1 MQNIFQIIANIFRTP
16 APSLRGRAGGEAA
29 VLFFSLFLLI
39 TSCAD
44 LDQTSLS
51 SIDRDNFYKSK
62 QDIETAINGIYQEFT
77 VDGFYGMY
85 NNQSVYI
92 NDLQTDYVKAGAQTN
107 SAHIRELSNF
117 AIQPTNLF
125 VGYAWEEHYT
135 AINRAN
141 VVIDKLNDADWIDD
155 QSKENYINEARFL
168 RGLMYFNLV
177 RYFGGVP
184 IVLHDGEGEG
194 APRNSIDE
202 VYEQIVSDFK
212 AAENLPDNYSN
223 RDSKPS
229 RLSAEALLSKVYLVW
244 AQTLT
249 EKGRANQKEYYKNA
263 IDYAQKVIDSGK
275 YRLID
280 KFIDNWSVDKKNGP
294 EHIFTVEHDRT
305 INGNVSG
312 HCVFATNW
320 SDAEPVL
327 LATSD
332 KYYEQTDPRD
342 QRRDGSW
349 AKKLYDPNT
358 GKDFVFTIP
367 RFRKYIDSLNYA
379 KPESSGNAAGQSTNT
394 VIIRYAEIL
403 LIKAEAENEL
413 NGPTAAAYDAINQ
426 VRRRAYWNPYTNV
439 QNKPSDGSA
448 LDLKGLTQEQFRER
462 LREERRLE
470 FVLEGQ
476 RWFDLI
482 RWHIL
487 VKYVK
492 ANTPTDAETQGTKTT
507 KIQNVSKKH
516 YLLPLPQDQII
527 LNPNLEQNWGYSGE
541 TGDGPYGPEYQ

>member
-1 MQNIFQIIANIFRTP
+1 
-16 APSLRGRAGGEAA
+16 
-29 VLFFSLFLLI
+29 
-39 TSCAD
+39 
-44 LDQTSLS
+44 LDQTSIS
-51 SIDRDNFYKSK
+51 SIDKDNFYQSRE
-62 QDIETAINGIYQEFT
+62 DIQTAINGIYQEFT
-77 VDGFYGMY
+77 VDGFYGMF

-117 AIQPTNLF
+117 AVQPTNLF
-125 VGYAWEEHYT
+125 VGYAWEEHFT

-141 VVIDKLNDADWIDD
+141 VVIDKVTDASWLDE
-155 QSKENYINEARFL
+155 QTRQNYINEARFL
-168 RGLMYFNLV
+168 RALMYFNLV

-194 APRNSIDE
+194 APRNSVDE
-202 VYEQIVSDFK
+202 VYEQIVSDFT
-212 AAENLPDNYSN
+212 AAESLPAGFTTL
-223 RDSKPS
+223 DSKAS
-229 RLSAEALLSKVYLVW
+229 SLAASALLSKVYLTW
-244 AQTLT
+244 AQTSS
-249 EKGRANQKEYYKNA
+249 EKGKANQSAYYQKA

-275 YRLID
+275 YHLLD

-294 EHIFTVEHDRT
+294 EHIFSIEHDRT
-305 INGNVSG
+305 VNGNITG
-312 HCVFATNW
+312 HCTFATNW

-332 KYYEQTDPRD
+332 RYYEESDSKD

-349 AKKLYDPNT
+349 AKRIFNPNT
-358 GKDFVFTIP
+358 GTDFVFTVP

-379 KPESSGNAAGQSTNT
+379 NPASTGNTAGQSTNT
-394 VIIRYAEIL
+394 TVIRYAEIL

-426 VRRRAYWNPYTNV
+426 IRRRAYWSPYLNI
-439 QNKPSDGSA
+439 QNTPSDGSA
-448 LDLKGLTQEQFRER
+448 LELSGLSKEEFREK

-470 FVLEGQ
+470 FILEGQ

-492 ANTPTDAETQGTKTT
+492 ENTPASETLKL
-507 KIQNVSKKH
+507 QNVSKRN
-516 YLLPLPQDQII
+516 YLLPLPQDQLI
-527 LNPNLEQNWGYSGE
+527 LNPNLTQNWGYSGE
-541 TGDGPYGPEYQ
+541 TGDGPYDNTFE

>member
-1 MQNIFQIIANIFRTP
+1 MITKIYKKHLISLSFIISQLLFSVA
-16 APSLRGRAGGEAA
+16 LAG
-29 VLFFSLFLLI
+29 
-39 TSCAD
+39 CAD

-51 SIDRDNFYKSK
+51 SIDRDNFYQSK
-62 QDIETAINGIYQEFT
+62 EDIETAINGVYQEFT
-77 VDGFYGMY
+77 VDGFYGMF
-85 NNQSVYI
+85 NNQSIYI

-117 AIQPTNLF
+117 AVQPTNLF

-141 VVIDKLNDADWIDD
+141 VIIDKVSTASWLDE
-155 QSKENYINEARFL
+155 QSKQNYIGEARFL
-168 RGLMYFNLV
+168 RALMYFNLV

-202 VYEQIVSDFK
+202 VFAQIVDDFT
-212 AAENLPDNYSN
+212 AAESLPANYST
-223 RDSKPS
+223 RDSKAS
-229 RLSAEALLSKVYLVW
+229 SLAATAFLSKVYLEW
-244 AQTLT
+244 AQTIT
-249 EKGRANQKEYYKNA
+249 DQSKANGKTYYQKA
-263 IDYAQKVIDSGK
+263 IAYADKVISSGK
-275 YRLID
+275 YKLLD
-280 KFIDNWSVDKKNGP
+280 KFIDNWSVDKKNGA
-294 EHIFTVEHDRT
+294 EHIFSIEHDRSV
-305 INGNVSG
+305 NGNVSG
-312 HCVFATNW
+312 HCTFATNW
-320 SDAEPVL
+320 SNSEPVL

-332 KYYEQTDPRD
+332 RYYEQTDPRD

-349 AKKLYDPNT
+349 AKRLYNPNT
-358 GKDFVFTIP
+358 GTDFVFDIP

-394 VIIRYAEIL
+394 TVIRYAEVL

-426 VRRRAYWNPYTNV
+426 VRRRAYWSPYNHV
-439 QNKPSDGSA
+439 QNTPSDGSA
-448 LDLKGLTQEQFRER
+448 LELSGLSQEEFRER

-470 FVLEGQ
+470 FVLEGH
-476 RWFDLI
+476 RWFDLK

-492 ANTPTDAETQGTKTT
+492 EHTPSNEEVTGTKTT
-507 KIQNVSKKH
+507 KAQNVSKKN
-516 YLLPLPQDQII
+516 YYLPLPQDQII

-541 TGDGPYGPEYQ
+541 TGDGPYDATFE

>member
-1 MQNIFQIIANIFRTP
+1 MITKIYKKHLISLSFIISQLLFSVA
-16 APSLRGRAGGEAA
+16 LAG
-29 VLFFSLFLLI
+29 
-39 TSCAD
+39 CAD

-51 SIDRDNFYKSK
+51 SIDRDNFYQSK
-62 QDIETAINGIYQEFT
+62 EDIETAINGVYQEFT
-77 VDGFYGMY
+77 VDGFYGMF
-85 NNQSVYI
+85 NNQSIYI

-117 AIQPTNLF
+117 AVQPTNLF

-141 VVIDKLNDADWIDD
+141 VIIDKVTDASWLDE
-155 QSKENYINEARFL
+155 QSKQNYIGEARFL
-168 RGLMYFNLV
+168 RALMYFNLV

-202 VYEQIVSDFK
+202 VFAQIVDDFT
-212 AAENLPDNYSN
+212 AAESLPANYST
-223 RDSKPS
+223 RDSKAS
-229 RLSAEALLSKVYLVW
+229 SLAATAFLSKVYLEW
-244 AQTLT
+244 AQTIT
-249 EKGRANQKEYYKNA
+249 DQSKANGKTYYQKA
-263 IDYAQKVIDSGK
+263 IAYADKVISSGK
-275 YRLID
+275 YKLLD
-280 KFIDNWSVDKKNGP
+280 KFIDNWSVDKKNGA
-294 EHIFTVEHDRT
+294 EHIFSIEHDRSV
-305 INGNVSG
+305 NGNVSG
-312 HCVFATNW
+312 HCTFATNW
-320 SDAEPVL
+320 SNSEPVL

-332 KYYEQTDPRD
+332 RYYEQTDPRD

-349 AKKLYDPNT
+349 AKRLYNPNT
-358 GKDFVFTIP
+358 GTDFVFDIP

-394 VIIRYAEIL
+394 TVIRYAEVL

-426 VRRRAYWNPYTNV
+426 VRRRAYWSPYNHV
-439 QNKPSDGSA
+439 QNTPSDGSA
-448 LDLKGLTQEQFRER
+448 LELSGLSQEEFRER

-470 FVLEGQ
+470 FVLEGH
-476 RWFDLI
+476 RWFDLK

-492 ANTPTDAETQGTKTT
+492 EHTPSNEEVTGTKTT
-507 KIQNVSKKH
+507 KAQNVSKKN
-516 YLLPLPQDQII
+516 YYLPLPQDQII

-541 TGDGPYGPEYQ
+541 TGDGPYDATFE

>member
-1 MQNIFQIIANIFRTP
+1 MITKIYKKHLISLSFIISQLLFSVA
-16 APSLRGRAGGEAA
+16 LAG
-29 VLFFSLFLLI
+29 
-39 TSCAD
+39 CAD

-51 SIDRDNFYKSK
+51 SIDRDNFYQSK
-62 QDIETAINGIYQEFT
+62 EDIETAINGVYQEFT
-77 VDGFYGMY
+77 VDGFYGMF
-85 NNQSVYI
+85 NNQSIYI

-117 AIQPTNLF
+117 AVQPTNLF
-125 VGYAWEEHYT
+125 VGYAWEEHYS

-141 VVIDKLNDADWIDD
+141 VIIDKVTDASWLDE
-155 QSKENYINEARFL
+155 QSKQNYIGEARFL
-168 RGLMYFNLV
+168 RALMYFNLV

-202 VYEQIVSDFK
+202 VFAQIVDDFT
-212 AAENLPDNYSN
+212 AAESLPANYST
-223 RDSKPS
+223 RDSKAS
-229 RLSAEALLSKVYLVW
+229 SLAATAFLSKVYLEW
-244 AQTLT
+244 AQTIT
-249 EKGRANQKEYYKNA
+249 DQSKANGKTYYQKA
-263 IDYAQKVIDSGK
+263 IAYADKVISSGK
-275 YRLID
+275 YKLLD
-280 KFIDNWSVDKKNGP
+280 KFIDNWSVDKKNGA
-294 EHIFTVEHDRT
+294 EHIFSIEHDRSV
-305 INGNVSG
+305 NGNVSG
-312 HCVFATNW
+312 HCTFATNW
-320 SDAEPVL
+320 SNSEPVL

-332 KYYEQTDPRD
+332 RYYEQTDPRD

-349 AKKLYDPNT
+349 AKRLYNPNT
-358 GKDFVFTIP
+358 GTDFVFDIP

-394 VIIRYAEIL
+394 TVIRYAEVL

-426 VRRRAYWNPYTNV
+426 VRRRAYWSPYNHV
-439 QNKPSDGSA
+439 QNTPSDGSA
-448 LDLKGLTQEQFRER
+448 LELSGLSQEEFRER

-470 FVLEGQ
+470 FVLEGH
-476 RWFDLI
+476 RWFDLK

-492 ANTPTDAETQGTKTT
+492 EHTPSNEEVTGTKTT
-507 KIQNVSKKH
+507 KAQNVSKKN
-516 YLLPLPQDQII
+516 YYLPLPQDQII

-541 TGDGPYGPEYQ
+541 TGDGPYDATFE

>member
-1 MQNIFQIIANIFRTP
+1 MKKNVIYIF
-16 APSLRGRAGGEAA
+16 AA
-29 VLFFSLFLLI
+29 ALLLN
-39 TSCAD
+39 SCAD

-62 QDIETAINGIYQEFT
+62 EDIETAINGIYQEFT
-77 VDGFYGMY
+77 VDGFYGMF
-85 NNQSVYI
+85 NNQSIYI

-117 AIQPTNLF
+117 AVQPTNLF

-141 VVIDKLNDADWIDD
+141 VVIDKVSDAAWLDE
-155 QSKENYINEARFL
+155 QTQKNYINEARFL
-168 RGLMYFNLV
+168 RALMYFNLV

-194 APRNSIDE
+194 APRNTIDE
-202 VYEQIVSDFK
+202 VFEQIVNDFT
-212 AAENLPDNYSN
+212 AAESLPATYST
-223 RDSKPS
+223 RDSKAS
-229 RLSAEALLSKVYLVW
+229 SSAASALLSKVYLEW
-244 AQTLT
+244 AQTST
-249 EKGRANQKEYYKNA
+249 EKSKLNQRDYYQKA

-275 YRLID
+275 YRLLD

-294 EHIFTVEHDRT
+294 EHIFSIEHDRSV
-305 INGNVSG
+305 NGNVTG
-312 HCVFATNW
+312 HCTFATNW
-320 SDAEPVL
+320 SNSEPVL

-332 KYYEQTDPRD
+332 RYYEQTDPKD

-349 AKKLYDPNT
+349 AKRIYNPNT
-358 GKDFVFTIP
+358 SSDFVFDIP

-379 KPESSGNAAGQSTNT
+379 NPSSSGNAAGQSTNT
-394 VIIRYAEIL
+394 TVIRYAEVL

-426 VRRRAYWNPYTNV
+426 VRRRAYWSPYLNI
-439 QNKPSDGSA
+439 QNTPSDGSP
-448 LDLKGLTQEQFRER
+448 LELSGLTKEEFREH

-470 FVLEGQ
+470 FILEGH
-476 RWFDLI
+476 RWFDLK

-492 ANTPTDAETQGTKTT
+492 THTPSNEEVTGTKTT
-507 KIQNVSKKH
+507 KAENVSKKN
-516 YLLPLPQDQII
+516 YYLPLPQDQII
-527 LNPNLEQNWGYSGE
+527 LNPNLEQNWGYNGE
-541 TGDGPYGPEYQ
+541 TGDGPYDSSFE

>member
-1 MQNIFQIIANIFRTP
+1 MRKNIHIYIAIV
-16 APSLRGRAGGEAA
+16 AA
-29 VLFFSLFLLI
+29 LLLG
-39 TSCAD
+39 SCAD
-44 LDQTSLS
+44 LDQKSLS
-51 SIDRDNFYKSK
+51 SIDKDNFYSSK
-62 QDIETAINGIYQEFT
+62 EDIETAINGIYQEFT
-77 VDGFYGMY
+77 VDGFYGMF
-85 NNQSVYI
+85 NNQSIYI

-117 AIQPTNLF
+117 AVQPTNLF
-125 VGYAWEEHYT
+125 VKYAWEEHYT

-141 VVIDKLNDADWIDD
+141 VVIDKVTDASWLDET
-155 QSKENYINEARFL
+155 SKQNYINEARFL
-168 RGLMYFNLV
+168 RALMYFNLV

-184 IVLHDGEGEG
+184 IVLHDGDGEG
-194 APRNSIDE
+194 APRNTIDE
-202 VYEQIVSDFK
+202 VYEQIVSDFS
-212 AAENLPDNYSN
+212 AAENLPEGYSN

-229 RLSAEALLSKVYLVW
+229 SLSAAALLSKVYLVW

-249 EKGRANQKEYYKNA
+249 EKGRANQKAYYQKA

-275 YRLID
+275 YQLLD

-294 EHIFTVEHDRT
+294 EHIFSIEHDRT
-305 INGNVSG
+305 INGNVTG
-312 HCVFATNW
+312 HCSFATNW

-349 AKKLYDPNT
+349 AKRLYDPNT
-358 GKDFVFTIP
+358 NKDFVFTIP

-379 KPESSGNAAGQSTNT
+379 NPASSGNAAGQSTNT

-426 VRRRAYWNPYTNV
+426 VRRRAYWSPYKNV
-439 QNKPSDGSA
+439 QNTPSDGSP
-448 LDLKGLTQEQFRER
+448 LELSGLTKEQFRER

-470 FVLEGQ
+470 FILEGQ

-492 ANTPTDAETQGTKTT
+492 TNTPTDAETLGTKTT
-507 KIQNVSKKH
+507 KIQNVSKKN
-516 YLLPLPQDQII
+516 YLLPLPEDQII

-541 TGDGPYGPEYQ
+541 TGDGPYGAEYE